1 MNQCCTFWLAD
12 RLFGID
18 VHGVQEIVPA
28 QPMTPVPL
36 APATVRGL
44 INLRGQIVTAV
55 DLRRRLGFDERP
67 RGELPTHVI
76 VQIED
81 VLLSF
86 LVDRI
91 GDVIS
96 VPEGAFESPPDTL
109 QGRARE
115 LILGAYKLPDR
126 LLLVLDVLKAAE
138 IDTNDARAGRPNP

>member
-18 VHGVQEIVPA
+18 VRRVQEIVPA

-44 INLRGQIVTAV
+44 INLRGQIVTAI
-55 DLRRRLGFDERP
+55 DLRRRLGFADRP
-67 RGELPTHVI
+67 AGQPPTNVI
-76 VQIED
+76 VQFED

-91 GDVIS
+91 GDV
-96 VPEGAFESPPDTL
+96 VPVSEGEFESPPDTL
-109 QGRARE
+109 QGRVRE
-115 LILGAYKLPDR
+115 LILGAYKLTDR

-138 IDTNDARAGRPNP
+138 IDPNDVQSP